1 LAAAASSSSSSFF
14 FCLEQNFAQRRNQ
27 KSKNSQDPGHI
38 MAPFSGHNSRN
49 QAHLAAYQ
57 PSATTI

>member
-1 LAAAASSSSSSFF
+1 
-14 FCLEQNFAQRRNQ
+14 
-27 KSKNSQDPGHI
+27 